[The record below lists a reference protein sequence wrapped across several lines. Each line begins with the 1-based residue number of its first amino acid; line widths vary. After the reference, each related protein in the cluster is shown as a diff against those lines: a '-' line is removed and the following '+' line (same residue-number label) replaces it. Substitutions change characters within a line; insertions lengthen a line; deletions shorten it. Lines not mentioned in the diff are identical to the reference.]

1 MVRQSV
7 RVLLLSG
14 VVASVTLVGVA
25 AAQNSAGK
33 TQDRLPQSAGESVMA
48 RTQLAALDAPV
59 APPAMPGRGPG
70 PQQASA
76 EPRPLPPFAGGPGQP
91 GTPGGRPMGPP
102 GPPPPPPARPLAL
115 AGRLAAA
122 ETAIGI
128 RADQLDVWRD
138 FTDALQATATP
149 PRPPRGPGRPAR
161 PEPATAEAE
170 PPAPFSGIEAMATRL
185 QERGK
190 AGEQLAKATAAL
202 KAKLTPTQLE
212 RVARLGPALLP
223 RRPMPPPPPFGAP
236 PSPGA
241 DAPEP
246 VGPEMDGP
254 APVLP

>member
-7 RVLLLSG
+7 RILLLSG
-14 VVASVTLVGVA
+14 VVTSVTLVGVA
-25 AAQNSAGK
+25 AAQNSTGK
-33 TQDRLPQSAGESVMA
+33 TQDRLPQNAGESVMA
-48 RTQLAALDAPV
+48 RTQLAALDVPF
-59 APPAMPGRGPG
+59 APPAIPGRGPG

-76 EPRPLPPFAGGPGQP
+76 EPRPLPPFAAGGPGQP
-91 GTPGGRPMGPP
+91 GPLAGRRMGPP
-102 GPPPPPPARPLAL
+102 GPPPPPPPGPLAL

-149 PRPPRGPGRPAR
+149 PRPPRGPGRLAR
-161 PEPATAEAE
+161 PEPATADTEA
-170 PPAPFSGIEAMATRL
+170 PAPFSGIEAMATRL

-202 KAKLTPTQLE
+202 KAKLTPAQLE

-223 RRPMPPPPPFGAP
+223 RTRPAPPPFGAP
-236 PSPGA
+236 PAPGA
-241 DAPEP
+241 DAPED
-246 VGPEMDGP
+246 GPEMEGAAP
-254 APVLP
+254 AQP